1 MPDKMPSMQTNA
13 PNEPHLLEVEDLQ
26 VAYGDLQVLWGVSLT
41 VAVGEIATLIG
52 SNGAGKTTLLRALS
66 GIVRKLSGTV
76 RFAGQLI
83 NELPPHRIASLGI
96 AHVPE
101 GRGIFPNMTVA
112 ENLSLGAYNP
122 AVRAQ
127 QKRNFEWVVSLFPLL
142 RQRLKQ
148 DAGTMSGGEQQML
161 AVGRALMAEPQLI
174 LLDEPSQGLQPN
186 LVDQLFE
193 TIAKVARQG
202 VAVLLVEQNVAET
215 LELADRFYVL
225 ETGRIVHRGK
235 GGDALSDANLRAAYL
250 GL

>member
-1 MPDKMPSMQTNA
+1 MPDKRC
-13 PNEPHLLEVEDLQ
+13 LLEVENLQ
-26 VAYGDLQVLWGVSLT
+26 VGYGDLQVLWGVSLT
-41 VAVGEIATLIG
+41 VAAGEIVTLIG
-52 SNGAGKTTLLRALS
+52 SNGAGKTTLLRTVS
-66 GIVRKLSGTV
+66 GLLLKLSGTIC
-76 RFAGQLI
+76 FAGQRLD
-83 NELPPHRIASLGI
+83 NLPPHRIAALGI

-127 QKRNFEWVVSLFPLL
+127 ERQNFEWVVSLFPVL
-142 RQRLKQ
+142 RERLKQ

-161 AVGRALMAEPQLI
+161 SVGRALMAQPRLI

-202 VAVLLVEQNVAET
+202 VAVLLVEQNVRET
-215 LELADRFYVL
+215 LEIADQFYVL

-235 GGDALSDANLRAAYL
+235 GGEALSDASLREAYL

>member
-1 MPDKMPSMQTNA
+1 MVRAKRRCFAHSRAFCVSGRAPSASPGNSST
-13 PNEPHLLEVEDLQ
+13 
-26 VAYGDLQVLWGVSLT
+26 SC
-41 VAVGEIATLIG
+41 
-52 SNGAGKTTLLRALS
+52 R
-66 GIVRKLSGTV
+66 
-76 RFAGQLI
+76 
-83 NELPPHRIASLGI
+83 RIAALGI

-127 QKRNFEWVVSLFPLL
+127 ERQNFEWVVSLFPVL
-142 RQRLKQ
+142 RERLKQ

-161 AVGRALMAEPQLI
+161 SVGRALMAQPRLI

-202 VAVLLVEQNVAET
+202 VAVLLVEQNVRET
-215 LELADRFYVL
+215 LEIADQFYVL
-225 ETGRIVHRGK
+225 QTGRIVHSGK
-235 GGDALSDANLRAAYL
+235 SGDALSDASLREAYL